1 MQLNEKIKAK
11 TKEWKRNRNSPVA
24 WGKTSNITVWR
35 WVYVTHPFS
44 LFLSLFRLLTLI
56 PHPLLLPLFL
66 SSSSSVGVGF
76 QDPNLFPMKNLS
88 FFLITTLFAAFSAV
102 RSDPSDHRY
111 KEGDSVPLYA
121 NKVGPFHNPRYFRS
135 HSILIAFPSL
145 ITIIYRFPSSLQRNL
160 PLLRPSLLWTRFVSL
175 LFITH
180 ICHIYIYIY
189 IYIFIFIYIYERQ
202 FCLSSRAE
210 LNWFECEITGWA
222 DSNSNNLN

>member
-24 WGKTSNITVWR
+24 WGKTSNIRVWR
-35 WVYVTHPFS
+35 RVYVT
-44 LFLSLFRLLTLI
+44 LFLSLFRLLTLT
-56 PHPLLLPLFL
+56 PHTLFLRLFL

-160 PLLRPSLLWTRFVSL
+160 PLLRPSLLWTRFASL
-175 LFITH
+175 LFIKD
-180 ICHIYIYIY
+180 
-189 IYIFIFIYIYERQ
+189 IFFFTGDNSVRIRDLW
-202 FCLSSRAE
+202 LS
-210 LNWFECEITGWA
+210 WF
-222 DSNSNNLN
+222 